1 MTRKLAILAAILILP
16 IAGLAIWQFL
26 YPPFE
31 VIPPAPR
38 PPIDR
43 AYCTTGIE
51 RVRVVHFVPG
61 NLKKK
66 VVIDE
71 FDSEFGRHAK
81 DLLTSFW
88 DGEVTVVATQ
98 NFGSTLPLSDKEIA
112 LVIFQ
117 REDGVWASFA
127 QTYKKNTFAS
137 TLKNTSTNEGL
148 PKKRPVHNAHRFLNF
163 KTPAPAVAFSF
174 EKQGNWTLDYL
185 EYEPELYRR
194 SLQDLTKGR
203 CDRIMSSAVSGSLQ
217 NRREN
222 LEIGE
227 F

>member
-31 VIPPAPR
+31 VVPPAP
-38 PPIDR
+38 PPSTDR
-43 AYCTTGIE
+43 AYCTAGIE

-71 FDSEFGRHAK
+71 LDSEFIRHAN
-81 DLLTSFW
+81 DLLARVW

-98 NFGSTLPLSDKEIA
+98 NFGSTLPLNDKEIA

-127 QTYKKNTFAS
+127 QAYKKNTFAS
-137 TLKNTSTNEGL
+137 TLNNTATNEDL
-148 PKKRPVHNAHRFLNF
+148 PKKISVHNAHRLLNF
-163 KTPAPAVAFSF
+163 KTPAPAVAFNF
-174 EKQGNWTLDYL
+174 EKQGNWTLNYL
-185 EYEPELYRR
+185 EYEP
-194 SLQDLTKGR
+194 DAR
-203 CDRIMSSAVSGSLQ
+203 CRI
-217 NRREN
+217 
-222 LEIGE
+222 
-227 F
+227 